1 MGKFVKKKALTPE
14 QYMRANKV
22 MVIILTICYVL
33 YMLVETK
40 NFEVESGKAFAM
52 ERCALYVATIIAMFV
67 LRARKGDRKICMI
80 FMAVSFLLM
89 YCLFVMNNSVSSL
102 ALVFPALVGFMIYLN
117 SNVVALGC
125 LTAFFICAIR
135 CFMFKSAGNIE
146 WYNIANLIT
155 MGFVVCTYGSYKA
168 IGLLIDFSKEDQ
180 EVIENEARR
189 REEVAVTVAGI
200 VEKLDGDFHDVLD
213 ELSGIKESMDVAH
226 SAMDGI
232 AGNSENTANAVSKQA
247 DMTTQIQ
254 EKLENTNETAV
265 SAKNTTGNLKGVIV
279 NGKQFADELEEQ
291 SILVDRNTERI
302 SETVEQLVQNVQKV
316 SSITEAILNISSQT
330 NLLALNASIE
340 AARAGEAGKGFAVVA
355 DEIRQLA
362 EETKTSTEKI
372 TAIMN
377 ELIAVT
383 NETQAG
389 IEESAQ
395 SIEVQRK
402 KVQDVTGSFAEIENG
417 MLELEAGV
425 ESMSQEVE
433 DVLEANKAIVDSIA
447 LLTAASQEVSAGTQ
461 MSKETINGI
470 FGNLTSFSTTVEG
483 AFEEL
488 QTLKKTAEV

>member
-1 MGKFVKKKALTPE
+1 MGKFVKKKVLTPE
-14 QYMRANKV
+14 QYIRANKV
-22 MVIILTICYVL
+22 MVIILMVVYVL
-33 YMLVETK
+33 FILVEMG
-40 NFEVESGKAFAM
+40 NFEVEGAKAFAM
-52 ERCALYVATIIAMFV
+52 IRCLMYIATVIAMHVF
-67 LRARKGDRKICMI
+67 RGIRGDRKCCMI
-80 FMAVSFLLM
+80 FMAVSFVLM
-89 YCLFVMNNSVSSL
+89 YCLFVMFNSVSSL
-102 ALVFPALVGFMIYLN
+102 VLVFPALVGFMIYLN
-117 SNVVALGC
+117 SNMVGIGC
-125 LTAFFICAIR
+125 LSAFVICAIR
-135 CFMFKSAGNIE
+135 CAMFKSAGNIE

-168 IGLLIDFSKEDQ
+168 IALLIDFSKEDQ
-180 EVIENEARR
+180 AVIENEAKR

-200 VEKLDGDFHDVLD
+200 VEKLDGDFHNVLD
-213 ELSGIKESMDVAH
+213 ELGDIKEAMDVAH

-232 AGNSENTANAVSKQA
+232 AGNSESTANAVSRQA

-254 EKLENTNETAV
+254 EKLINTNETAV

-279 NGKQFADELEEQ
+279 TGKKLADELEEQ
-291 SILVDRNTERI
+291 SVLVDRNTERI
-302 SETVEQLVQNVQKV
+302 SETVEQLVHNVQKV
-316 SSITEAILNISSQT
+316 SGITEAILTISSQT

-395 SIEVQRK
+395 SIEAQRK
-402 KVQDVTGSFAEIENG
+402 KVQDVTGSFAEVENG
-417 MLELEAGV
+417 MLVLEAGV

-470 FGNLTSFSTTVEG
+470 FDNLNSFSSTVEG

>member
-1 MGKFVKKKALTPE
+1 MGKYVKKKALTPD
-14 QYMRANKV
+14 QYKRANKA
-22 MVIILTICYVL
+22 MFIILTVCYIL

-40 NFEVESGKAFAM
+40 NFSVEGAKTFALV
-52 ERCALYVATIIAMFV
+52 RCALYVIIVIAMV
-67 LRARKGDRKICMI
+67 IARKLMGDKKICMI
-80 FMAVSFLLM
+80 FFAVTFLIM
-89 YCLFVMNNSVSSL
+89 YLLFVMNNGVSSL
-102 ALVFPALVGFMIYLN
+102 VLVFPALVGFMIYLN

-125 LTAFFICAIR
+125 LSSFLICAIR

-155 MGFVVCTYGSYKA
+155 MGFVVCIYGSYKA
-168 IGLLIDFSKEDQ
+168 IALLVDFSKEDQ
-180 EVIENEARR
+180 AVIEKEAKH

-200 VEKLDGDFHDVLD
+200 VSKLDDDFHKVLD
-213 ELSGIKESMDVAH
+213 ELDGINESMGVAH

-232 AGNSENTANAVSKQA
+232 AGSSESTAEAVNKQA
-247 DMTTQIQ
+247 EMTGQIQ
-254 EKLENTNETAV
+254 EKLESTNETAL
-265 SAKNTTGNLKGVIV
+265 SAKNTTENLKKVIV
-279 NGKQFADELEEQ
+279 NGKQLADELEEQ
-291 SILVDRNTERI
+291 SVLVDRNTDRI
-302 SETVEQLVQNVQKV
+302 SGTVEQLVQNVQKV
-316 SSITEAILNISSQT
+316 SGITEAILNISSQT

-377 ELIAVT
+377 ELISVT

-402 KVQDVTGSFAEIENG
+402 KVQEVTGSFAEVEMG
-417 MLELEAGV
+417 MFELEAGV
-425 ESMSQEVE
+425 ESMNQEVE

-461 MSKETINGI
+461 MSKETIDGI
-470 FGNLTSFSTTVEG
+470 FGSLNSFSSTVEG

-488 QTLKKTAEV
+488 QILKKTAEV